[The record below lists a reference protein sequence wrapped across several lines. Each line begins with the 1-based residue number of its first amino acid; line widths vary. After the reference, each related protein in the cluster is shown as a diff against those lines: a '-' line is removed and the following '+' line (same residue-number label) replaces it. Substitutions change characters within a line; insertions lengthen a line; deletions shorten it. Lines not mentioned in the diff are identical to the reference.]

1 MKLITLSQMKNKKQ
15 KICIIGIQGLPA
27 SYGGFETLADNL
39 CRNLF
44 KKFDFLVYCSLFNK
58 NKIFK
63 KTRFYKRV
71 FLPIKANG
79 VFSIFYD
86 YVSIIHACFN
96 SDKLLILGTSGS
108 SLIPIIKILFKD
120 KVFINHIDGIEW
132 RRKKWKKHTSF
143 FLKLSEHIAIN
154 YSDLVIADNQGIVD
168 YIKKNYSKVNT
179 KKIKLISYGGDHM
192 TQNKKVKKISILN
205 FNNEKIYIE
214 EKSYFLSICRIEPEN
229 NIEQIIKAFINL
241 NDYLFIGIGN
251 WNNNKYGKYLLEKY
265 KNHANVIMARPI
277 YNIQTVSKIR
287 FNALC
292 YIHGHSAGGT
302 NPSLVEALFCQNPI
316 YAFDVNFNRYT
327 LFDKHYYWKDSESL
341 KELIIKKEFEKEN
354 LYKDKDYINK
364 IHDNY
369 SWKVITESYK
379 NIFIQ

>member
-1 MKLITLSQMKNKKQ
+1 MKLITLSQMQTKRQ
-15 KICIIGIQGLPA
+15 KISIIGIKGLPA

-39 CRNLF
+39 CKYLF
-44 KKFDFLVYCSLFNK
+44 NEFDFLVYCSLFNK
-58 NKIFK
+58 DKSFNK
-63 KTRFYKRV
+63 THFYRRV

-86 YVSIIHACFN
+86 YVSIFHACFN

-108 SLIPIIKILFKD
+108 TLLPLIKTFFKG

-132 RRKKWKKHTSF
+132 KRKKWKKYTSF
-143 FLKLSEHIAIN
+143 FLKLSEYIAIN

-168 YIKKNYSKVNT
+168 YIKENYPKINT

-192 TQNKKVKKISILN
+192 IQNKQIKKISLLN
-205 FNNEKIYIE
+205 FKNEKIDIK

-229 NIEQIIKAFINL
+229 NLEEIIKAFLNL

-251 WNNNKYGKYLLEKY
+251 WNNNNYGKYLLEKY
-265 KNHANVIMARPI
+265 RSHRNIIMAKPI
-277 YNIQTVSKIR
+277 YDIQTVSKIR
-287 FNALC
+287 LNALC

-302 NPSLVEALFCQNPI
+302 NPSLVEALVCQSPI

-327 LFDKHYYWKDSESL
+327 LFNKHHYWKDSESL
-341 KELIIKKEFEKEN
+341 RQLIIKREFEKIN
-354 LYKDKDYINK
+354 LYKDKNYINQ
-364 IHDNY
+364 INNNY
-369 SWKVITESYK
+369 SWEKITEGYQ
-379 NIFIQ
+379 NIFM